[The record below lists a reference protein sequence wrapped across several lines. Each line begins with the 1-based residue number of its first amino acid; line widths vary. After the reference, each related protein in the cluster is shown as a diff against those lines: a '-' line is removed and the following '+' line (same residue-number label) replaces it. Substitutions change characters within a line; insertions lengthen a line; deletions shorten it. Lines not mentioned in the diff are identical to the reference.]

1 MSEEAQI
8 LEGDL
13 QHGELPRVLLTLA
26 FQQST
31 GILTVQGE
39 DDIVAVS
46 YLNGQIVTAD
56 ALNQTLEEG
65 LGEVLAQKDLVSREN
80 FAAVAKE
87 HQASGGSIGEL
98 LVGHGLLSREQ
109 LLEAMRYQTYW
120 LMLQVLTWH
129 QGEFKFYG
137 GDEVS
142 FEKGIPP
149 ISIEELLIRA
159 VAEVGAESG
168 LPGSVPK
175 LDGVYRQVPPRGPV
189 QILGREG
196 DGTGDGIWVNDL
208 QAAFLQRTDGSTS
221 ALAIARS
228 LNSGRYKALF
238 SLYQLL
244 QLDLI
249 EFVAVAQPG
258 SARPGTG
265 AIPVTTATGAPA
277 PAAPEAPPPAAA
289 PTPPPSAAV
298 AIAMGPGARHPPKTK
313 PAPRV
318 ERAVT
323 AAAAPGLP
331 RPWVGPLFAL
341 AFLLFLVF
349 GLLNRPGAFLLP
361 YSWLDIERI
370 QAEQQIEQSL
380 FQRADRAAGIYFLM
394 ESHYPAQLD
403 ELVERGLLSPT
414 DRRDPSG
421 RTLRYTNE
429 ELSYRIELVAR
440 GQVVEGQGATG
451 AIAGNFVL
459 DPQFI
464 GEEEMRNPLV
474 LLD

>member
-1 MSEEAQI
+1 MSDEAQI

-13 QHGELPRVLLTLA
+13 RHGELPRVLQTLA
-26 FQQST
+26 FQQAT

-46 YLNGQIVTAD
+46 CLNGQIVTAD

-65 LGEVLAQKDLVSREN
+65 LGEVLAQKELVSRDN

-98 LVGHGLLSREQ
+98 LVSHGLLSREQ
-109 LLEAMRYQTYW
+109 LLEAMRHQTYR
-120 LMLQVLTWH
+120 LMLQILTWH

-142 FEKGIPP
+142 YEKGIPP
-149 ISIEELLIRA
+149 ISVEELLIRA
-159 VAEVGAESG
+159 VAEIGDECG
-168 LPGSVPK
+168 LPGGVPK
-175 LDGVYRQVPPRGPV
+175 LDGIYRQVPPRGPV
-189 QILGREG
+189 QILGRDG
-196 DGTGDGIWVNDL
+196 DGTGDGIWINDF
-208 QAAFLQRTDGSTS
+208 QAAFLQRTDGTAS

-238 SLYQLL
+238 SLYRLQ

-249 EFVAVAQPG
+249 EFVAASQ
-258 SARPGTG
+258 PGTG
-265 AIPVTTATGAPA
+265 RPATGAVAVASPGVA
-277 PAAPEAPPPAAA
+277 SAASAPEPTPAAVSK
-289 PTPPPSAAV
+289 PPPSAGVAV
-298 AIAMGPGARHPPKTK
+298 AMGPGVKPSLKAKPP
-313 PAPRV
+313 PRSD
-318 ERAVT
+318 AT
-323 AAAAPGLP
+323 FTTAAAPGLP

-341 AFLLFLVF
+341 ALLLFMVV
-349 GLLNRPGAFLLP
+349 GLLTRPGAFLLP
-361 YSWLDIERI
+361 FPWLDAEREQTEQEI
-370 QAEQQIEQSL
+370 QQSL
-380 FQRADRAAGIYFLM
+380 FQRADRAAATFFLM
-394 ESHYPAQLD
+394 ESHYPTQLD
-403 ELVERGLLSPT
+403 ELVERGLLSAT
-414 DRRDPSG
+414 DRRDPEG

-429 ELSYRIELVAR
+429 ELSYRIEVVSG
-440 GQVVEGQGATG
+440 GQVVQTATG

-459 DPQFI
+459 DPEFI